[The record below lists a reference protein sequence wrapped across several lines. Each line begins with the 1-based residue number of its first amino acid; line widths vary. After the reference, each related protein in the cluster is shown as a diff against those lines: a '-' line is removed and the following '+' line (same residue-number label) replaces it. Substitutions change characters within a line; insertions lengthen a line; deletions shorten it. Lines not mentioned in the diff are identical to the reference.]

1 MKRAFESK
9 KENFSIIKNLV
20 AGLCALL
27 FLVAVGLFI
36 VLIFKPLYYFEIS
49 YLDLVK
55 TSGYAKEEILL
66 NYNALIDWCMPW
78 VQSEFSLPTFPS
90 SQNAVTHFE
99 EVKGVF
105 NFLFSAGTL
114 SFVVFLFLI
123 NRTSK
128 SKRRQRLYFSG
139 GFVLFVPAFLGLYAA
154 SNFNRAFVLF
164 HEIVFRNELWI
175 FDYKTDPV
183 ITILP
188 EAYFM
193 HCTIAIFA
201 IILLGSLGLFA
212 LGRRSD
218 L

>member
-1 MKRAFESK
+1 LNRAFDNKSGK
-9 KENFSIIKNLV
+9 FSIIGNSV

-27 FLVAVGLFI
+27 FLVALGLFV
-36 VLIFKPLYYFEIS
+36 VLLLKPLYYFEIS
-49 YLDLVK
+49 YLDIVE
-55 TSGYAKEEILL
+55 TSGYSKEEILL
-66 NYNALIDWCMPW
+66 NYDALISWCMPW

-99 EVKGVF
+99 EVKYIF
-105 NFLFSAGTL
+105 NVLFGAGAL
-114 SFVVFLFLI
+114 SLVPFIFLI
-123 NRTSK
+123 KNA
-128 SKRRQRLYFSG
+128 SKRKKRQRLYFAG
-139 GFVLFVPAFLGLYAA
+139 GFVLFIPAVLGFYAA
-154 SNFNRAFVLF
+154 LDFNRAFVLF

-193 HCTIAIFA
+193 HSMIVLFA
-201 IILLGSLGLFA
+201 IIFLGAFGLFA
-212 LGRRSD
+212 LGRSSD